1 MGKEE
6 SGKAKGGYARAAKL
20 TPEER
25 KAIAQKAAKER
36 WENPN
41 LPKATHQGKLNLVE
55 TEIPCAVLEDGTR
68 ILRERSVAKSLGKK
82 GSGAHW
88 QKKRSTEKGAL
99 LPEYVSAKHL
109 EEFIK

>member
-55 TEIPCAVLEDGTR
+55 T
-68 ILRERSVAKSLGKK
+68 
-82 GSGAHW
+82 
-88 QKKRSTEKGAL
+88 
-99 LPEYVSAKHL
+99 
-109 EEFIK
+109 